1 METERPP
8 WERQPGESSRA
19 YRYFEVYRD
28 LGAER
33 SLEKVRQTFAQRS
46 VRISVRR
53 LAILSSKHRWVERA
67 LAWDDYQARLL
78 AEQRTRE
85 YQERQA
91 RLAAY
96 GRYLQEKAMQAAQ
109 RVPLEKLTPQ
119 DVLRWLEYGVQLEQA
134 HSPAPP
140 AAESDDYWQNP
151 VVWRLVDALE
161 ERLP

>member
-1 METERPP
+1 MCPESKP
-8 WERQPGESSRA
+8 WLRQRGESSRV

-28 LGAER
+28 LGPER
-33 SLEKVRQTFAQRS
+33 SLEKVRQEFGKRS
-46 VRISVRR
+46 VNISLRRLERLSVRY
-53 LAILSSKHRWVERA
+53 HWVERA
-67 LAWDDYQARLL
+67 AAWDDYQARLL

-85 YQERQA
+85 YQERQM

-96 GRYLQEKAMQAAQ
+96 GRYLQEKAMQAAR

-140 AAESDDYWQNP
+140 SAESDDYWQNP